1 MLCMHILDLSM
12 YLPNSGDFTVKVI
25 LSVCEILEILQDN
38 PPPITAKEK
47 QHTTIRCTQPK
58 RSLFSFK
65 RELRV

>member
-38 PPPITAKEK
+38 PPNNCERKATYDY
-47 QHTTIRCTQPK
+47 
-58 RSLFSFK
+58 
-65 RELRV
+65 